1 MGILRRI
8 FALAL
13 CLCLLAALTGCQTPG
28 KDNGQAA
35 SVRVMTL
42 NVAYYDGVYTDN
54 QHLADLAY
62 PNQVKETDYTF
73 ARRADRLLSLLKH
86 YSPDVFFLNEFNFAW
101 WKEVISDEDAILKT
115 LTRYTFV
122 ESRSTGVSVNG
133 EGETYRDL
141 YNMLFYDREKF
152 TLLDSGSFVALE
164 TKPGWFD
171 HCTWAK
177 LKDNA
182 TGQEAVYATIHLSTV
197 PDNKRAV
204 KSLQAA
210 TNAAKELAKVADGLP
225 IILGGDFNTTEKSR
239 GYYTYKYMVGQAG
252 FVDCRYAAPETDNS
266 GTARIWG
273 SEMSNNGNRI
283 DYIFVNGADAA
294 SYKVAS
300 GAFRKDDTYVEE
312 VSTADLKTGEY
323 YDISDHLPVLATV
336 TLTGKQSTVPEEY
349 RNTTADISTPANPT
363 GSFMENGGTAEKV
376 IFHFADALNYV
387 RDPEQHGF
395 EASLVEDETYG
406 TVLKLQVAEHMASG
420 YVSFDYGALM
430 QACGL
435 TGVDTG
441 EYNVMKVTY
450 FANTSYTDANGI
462 LRCGFLREG
471 IPSPSETNSFGLK
484 TYGKWTTQTMALSLL
499 PNGVHGTVDA
509 LCLFNPNGA
518 LAGDVIYI
526 ASIEFLK

>member
-1 MGILRRI
+1 MGILRKI

-28 KDNGQAA
+28 KAA
-35 SVRVMTL
+35 TVRVMTL

-54 QHLADLAY
+54 QHLVDLAY

-86 YSPDVFFLNEFNFAW
+86 YTPDVFFLNEFNFAW
-101 WKEVISDEDAILKT
+101 WKEVISDEDAVIKELAQ
-115 LTRYTFV
+115 YTFV
-122 ESRSTGVSVNG
+122 ESRSTGISVNG
-133 EGETYRDL
+133 EGSTYRDL
-141 YNMLFYDREKF
+141 YNMLFFDRERF

-164 TKPGWFD
+164 TKPSWFD

-177 LKDNA
+177 LKDKA

-210 TNAAKELAKVADGLP
+210 TNAATELAKIADGLP

-239 GYYTYKYMVGQAG
+239 GYHTYKYMVGPAG
-252 FVDCRYAAPETDNS
+252 FADCRYAAPETDDS

-283 DYIFVNGADAA
+283 DYIFVNGADAV
-294 SYKVAS
+294 SYEVAS
-300 GAFRKDDTYVEE
+300 GAFRKDDTYAKE
-312 VSTADLKTGEY
+312 VSAADLKTGEY
-323 YDISDHLPVLATV
+323 YDISDHLPALATV
-336 TLTGKQSTVPEEY
+336 TLTGKQSTAPAVY
-349 RNTTADISTPANPT
+349 RNTIADNCTPASPT
-363 GSFMENGGTAEKV
+363 GSFTENGGTAEK
-376 IFHFADALNYV
+376 ITFHFADALNYV
-387 RDPEQHGF
+387 SNANQHGF
-395 EASLVEDETYG
+395 SASLVEDETYG
-406 TVLKLQVAEHMASG
+406 TVLKLEAAEHITSG
-420 YVSFDYGALM
+420 YISFDYGELM

-435 TGVDTG
+435 TAIDTG
-441 EYNVMKVTY
+441 EYNVMKITY
-450 FANTSYTDANGI
+450 LANTSYTDTNGI
-462 LRCGFLREG
+462 LRFGFLRDG

-484 TYGKWTTQTMALSLL
+484 TYGRWATQTVALSLL
-499 PNGVHGTVDA
+499 PNGVHGTVEA

-518 LAGDVIYI
+518 LAGDSICI